1 MKKLLLCCFLI
12 LTSPVFAAERT
23 DYRDPANLPKAV
35 NNFNKSFESMG
46 KQTAYMQ
53 KYASGK
59 MDNIISQINGQHKV
73 RTMIRDSGYDP
84 DTGKKIRIEANVTQT
99 ANKAKVAST
108 LADRLSKAKDY
119 AKHTGKASIPTF
131 VGMAAFHGLME
142 GIGWVM
148 DEGGK
153 VTKAPDPNAPEN
165 TKYSSNFIYYS
176 DRGSAY
182 SLSDYGRT
190 VFAQTVANN
199 SGFSGAV
206 FSSAT
211 KHPNYSCNS
220 AGNYNCVVSVNY
232 TRNGASYT
240 QNYEL
245 SIKANPDYKS
255 DHVPEATEVTPKQI
269 ETALKNALES
279 NNPALAA
286 AIAEAIKAAYTP
298 EGTIATIGDEQSN
311 GLAVDAADTARDAVN
326 KAANNTGS
334 EPSSKGKPGY
344 YSITDGDKT
353 IEGNVYETDPTGS
366 ITPIPDTGTGTE
378 PGTGTGTGT
387 GTSTGGATLELPAFC
402 DWAGIVCDFI
412 EWYKTE
418 PEDDAPELP
427 EHELEKKEI
436 DKELLNVSGSSCPQD
451 LTVNWTGLPFGI
463 TINESIEMQ
472 PYCNELEPLKY
483 VFILIT
489 TCLCAFMFVRL

>member
-23 DYRDPANLPKAV
+23 DYRDWEKTRPQVVKKWDAQFEGVKKQIALTNNYANG
-35 NNFNKSFESMG
+35 SMR
-46 KQTAYMQ
+46 TVV
-53 KYASGK
+53 
-59 MDNIISQINGQHKV
+59 DQINGQDKV
-73 RTMIRDSGYDP
+73 RTQIRASGYDP

-108 LADRLSKAKDY
+108 LTDRLGKAKNY
-119 AKHTGKASIPTF
+119 AKNVGKASIPTF

-153 VTKAPDPNAPEN
+153 VTRTPDSPVDADSSFMKCWAGSGGQGCYSTPEFAAQYTACLGQKATVYYNSGTMAYATCEN
-165 TKYSSNFIYYS
+165 
-176 DRGSAY
+176 GGVA
-182 SLSDYGRT
+182 T
-190 VFAQTVANN
+190 VFYIDN
-199 SGFSGAV
+199 
-206 FSSAT
+206 
-211 KHPNYSCNS
+211 PNYIPNS
-220 AGNYNCVVSVNY
+220 P
-232 TRNGASYT
+232 
-240 QNYEL
+240 Q
-245 SIKANPDYKS
+245 
-255 DHVPEATEVTPKQI
+255 PEPTEVTPQ
-269 ETALKNALES
+269 ELESALKTALES

-286 AIAEAIKAAYTP
+286 AIAQAIKDAYTP
-298 EGTIATIGDEQSN
+298 EGKIATIGDEQAN
-311 GLAVDAADTARDAVN
+311 GLAVNAADTARDAVN

-344 YSITDGDKT
+344 YNITDGDKT
-353 IEGNVYETDPTGS
+353 IEGNVYETTPTGT
-366 ITPIPDTGTGTE
+366 ITPQPDTGTGTE

-387 GTSTGGATLELPAFC
+387 GTTTGGATFELPAFC
-402 DWAGIVCDFI
+402 EWAGIVCDFI

-463 TINESIEMQ
+463 TINESFEMQ

>member
-1 MKKLLLCCFLI
+1 MKKLWLCCFLI

-23 DYRDPANLPKAV
+23 DYRDWDKNPEKRQQVVNRWDDQFKGVKKQIALTQNYANGAMRTV
-35 NNFNKSFESMG
+35 V
-46 KQTAYMQ
+46 
-53 KYASGK
+53 
-59 MDNIISQINGQHKV
+59 DQINGEDKV
-73 RTMIRDSGYDP
+73 RTQIRDSGYDP

-108 LADRLSKAKDY
+108 LADRLAKAKDY
-119 AKHTGKASIPTF
+119 AKHLGKASIPSF
-131 VGMAAFHGLME
+131 VGMAAFEGLMR
-142 GIGWVM
+142 GVDYVM

-153 VTKAPDPNAPEN
+153 VTKKNPEVETETTVQPYHQYRYFIPETNQYVASVAALQKIVDAYYISSTWKNCSVGSDNLVRCDVKNDSSGSTGNLVAGTRQPNPIYNPNATN
-165 TKYSSNFIYYS
+165 
-176 DRGSAY
+176 
-182 SLSDYGRT
+182 
-190 VFAQTVANN
+190 
-199 SGFSGAV
+199 
-206 FSSAT
+206 
-211 KHPNYSCNS
+211 PNQPY
-220 AGNYNCVVSVNY
+220 VE
-232 TRNGASYT
+232 ASPADI
-240 QNYEL
+240 Q
-245 SIKANPDYKS
+245 A
-255 DHVPEATEVTPKQI
+255 
-269 ETALKNALES
+269 ALKNALES

-298 EGTIATIGDEQSN
+298 EGTIATIGDEQAN
-311 GLAVDAADTARDAVN
+311 GLAVNAADIARDAVN

-334 EPSSKGKPGY
+334 EPTSKGKPGY
-344 YSITDGDKT
+344 YNITDGDKT

-366 ITPIPDTGTGTE
+366 ITPIPDTGTGTGTE
-378 PGTGTGTGT
+378 PGTGAGTGTGT
-387 GTSTGGATLELPAFC
+387 GTSTGGSTLRLPAFC
-402 DWAGIVCDFI
+402 EWAGIVCDFI

-427 EHELEKKEI
+427 EHEIEKKEI

-463 TINESIEMQ
+463 TINESFEMQ

>member
-1 MKKLLLCCFLI
+1 MKKLWLCCFLI

-23 DYRDPANLPKAV
+23 DYRDWEKTRPQVVKKWDAQFEGVKKQIALTNNYANG
-35 NNFNKSFESMG
+35 SMRTVVD
-46 KQTAYMQ
+46 QWNAN
-53 KYASGK
+53 
-59 MDNIISQINGQHKV
+59 DKV
-73 RTMIRDSGYDP
+73 RTQIRASGYDP

-108 LADRLSKAKDY
+108 LVDRLGKAKDY
-119 AKHTGKASIPTF
+119 AKHVGKASIPTF

-142 GIGWVM
+142 GIGWVI
-148 DEGGK
+148 DEGGEVK
-153 VTKAPDPNAPEN
+153 RLPTQEDPDPTSSPCS
-165 TKYSSNFIYYS
+165 SSNDNCSYAPTLFW
-176 DRGSAY
+176 
-182 SLSDYGRT
+182 
-190 VFAQTVANN
+190 VANYERL
-199 SGFSGAV
+199 GT
-206 FSSAT
+206 FSSENAAANAAW
-211 KHPNYSCNS
+211 KGGRCAPYSPLVKGGDSYYRSGGDCLIGRALSKSNPNY
-220 AGNYNCVVSVNY
+220 
-232 TRNGASYT
+232 
-240 QNYEL
+240 L
-245 SIKANPDYKS
+245 SGTPAPTPDLTAT
-255 DHVPEATEVTPKQI
+255 PEQI
-269 ETALKNALES
+269 QTALKNALES

-286 AIAEAIKAAYTP
+286 AISEAIKAAYTP
-298 EGTIATIGDEQSN
+298 EGTIATIGDEQAN

-334 EPSSKGKPGY
+334 EPSSEGKPGY
-344 YSITDGDKT
+344 YKITDGDKT
-353 IEGNVYETDPTGS
+353 IEGNVYETDPTGT
-366 ITPIPDTGTGTE
+366 ITPQPDTGTGTGSE

-387 GTSTGGATLELPAFC
+387 GTSTGGASFKLPAFC
-402 DWAGIVCDFI
+402 EWAGIVCDFI
-412 EWYKTE
+412 EWYKTQ
-418 PEDDAPELP
+418 PEDDSPDLP

>member
-1 MKKLLLCCFLI
+1 MKKLFLCCFLI

-23 DYRDPANLPKAV
+23 DYRDWEKTRPQVVKNWNAQFDGTK
-35 NNFNKSFESMG
+35 
-46 KQTAYMQ
+46 KQAEYL
-53 KYASGK
+53 KNYASGR
-59 MDNIISQINGQHKV
+59 MDTMINQINNEHKV

-108 LADRLSKAKDY
+108 LTDRLGKAKNY
-119 AKHTGKASIPTF
+119 AKNVGKASIPTF

-153 VTKAPDPNAPEN
+153 VTKLPTPEDQAAYDEQNA
-165 TKYSSNFIYYS
+165 KYTSRYTYQESILGK
-176 DRGSAY
+176 RIIAY
-182 SLSDYGRT
+182 SLASFCSQYASLGGGT
-190 VFAQTVANN
+190 VVSLYPQSNSCTWRAQNN
-199 SGFSGAV
+199 PNLQGAV
-206 FSSAT
+206 AQ
-211 KHPNYSCNS
+211 
-220 AGNYNCVVSVNY
+220 VY
-232 TRNGASYT
+232 T
-240 QNYEL
+240 
-245 SIKANPDYKS
+245 NPDYDPSYIPSEPPAPVAS
-255 DHVPEATEVTPKQI
+255 DADI
-269 ETALKNALES
+269 ENAIKNALES
-279 NNPALAA
+279 NNPALAS
-286 AIAEAIKAAYTP
+286 AISQAIKDAYTP
-298 EGTIATIGDEQSN
+298 EGKIATIGDEQAN
-311 GLAVDAADTARDAVN
+311 GLAVNAADTARDAVN
-326 KAANNTGS
+326 KAANNTGT

-353 IEGNVYETDPTGS
+353 IEGNVYETTPTGT
-366 ITPIPDTGTGTE
+366 ITPQPDTGTGTE

-387 GTSTGGATLELPAFC
+387 GTSTGGATFELPAFC
-402 DWAGIVCDFI
+402 EWAGIVCDFI
-412 EWYKTE
+412 EWYKTQ
-418 PEDDAPELP
+418 PEDDSPELP

-463 TINESIEMQ
+463 TINKSFEMQ

>member
-1 MKKLLLCCFLI
+1 MKKLFLCCFLI

-35 NNFNKSFESMG
+35 NNYNKSFDSMG
-46 KQTAYMQ
+46 KQTAFMQ

-59 MDNIISQINGQHKV
+59 LDTMISQIDGEHKV

-108 LADRLSKAKDY
+108 LVDRLGKAKDY
-119 AKHTGKASIPTF
+119 AKHVGKASIPSF
-131 VGMAAFHGLME
+131 VGTAAFHGLMG

-148 DEGGK
+148 DEGGNVVK
-153 VTKAPDPNAPEN
+153 KPTVPSVPSTGTYAIICKG
-165 TKYSSNFIYYS
+165 SSC
-176 DRGSAY
+176 
-182 SLSDYGRT
+182 SLSKKTY
-190 VFAQTVANN
+190 
-199 SGFSGAV
+199 
-206 FSSAT
+206 SAFL
-211 KHPNYSCNS
+211 
-220 AGNYNCVVSVNY
+220 SVNGY
-232 TRNGASYT
+232 PDEFTAKRALCEKSGGYRISPPTTCMAVNSSGSEYVFGQVDTFWFEVKPNQPPQTNTPVSDSELT
-240 QNYEL
+240 Q
-245 SIKANPDYKS
+245 
-255 DHVPEATEVTPKQI
+255 
-269 ETALKNALES
+269 ALKNALES

-286 AIAEAIKAAYTP
+286 AIAQAIKDAYTP
-298 EGTIATIGDEQSN
+298 EGKIATIGDEQAN
-311 GLAVDAADTARDAVN
+311 GLAVNAADTARDAVN

-344 YSITDGDKT
+344 YNITDGDKT
-353 IEGNVYETDPTGS
+353 IEGNVYETTPTGT
-366 ITPIPDTGTGTE
+366 ITPQPDTGTGTE

-387 GTSTGGATLELPAFC
+387 GTTTGGATFELPAFC
-402 DWAGIVCDFI
+402 EWAGIVCDFI
-412 EWYKTE
+412 EWYKTQ
-418 PEDDAPELP
+418 PEDDSPELP

-436 DKELLNVSGSSCPQD
+436 DKDLLNVGGSSCPQD

-463 TINESIEMQ
+463 TINESFEMQ

>member
-1 MKKLLLCCFLI
+1 MKKLWLCCFLI

-35 NNFNKSFESMG
+35 NNYNKSFDSMG
-46 KQTAYMQ
+46 KQTAFMQ

-59 MDNIISQINGQHKV
+59 LDTMISQINGEHKV

-108 LADRLSKAKDY
+108 LVDRLGKAKDY
-119 AKHTGKASIPTF
+119 AKHVGKASIPSF
-131 VGMAAFHGLME
+131 VGTAAFHGLME

-153 VTKAPDPNAPEN
+153 VTKLPTPEEQQQYDEQNA
-165 TKYSSNFIYYS
+165 KYTSPYTYQESILGQ
-176 DRGSAY
+176 RIIAY
-182 SLSDYGRT
+182 SLASFCSQYVGAGT
-190 VFAQTVANN
+190 VVALYPESNSCTWRAQNN
-199 SGFSGAV
+199 PNLQGAV
-206 FSSAT
+206 AQVY
-211 KHPNYSCNS
+211 K
-220 AGNYNCVVSVNY
+220 
-232 TRNGASYT
+232 
-240 QNYEL
+240 
-245 SIKANPDYKS
+245 NPDYDPSYIPSEPPAPVAS
-255 DHVPEATEVTPKQI
+255 DADI
-269 ETALKNALES
+269 ENAIKNALES

-286 AIAEAIKAAYTP
+286 AIAQAIKDAYTP
-298 EGTIATIGDEQSN
+298 EGKIATIGDEQAN
-311 GLAVDAADTARDAVN
+311 GLAVNAADTARDAVN

-344 YSITDGDKT
+344 YNITDGDKT
-353 IEGNVYETDPTGS
+353 IEGNVYETTPTGT
-366 ITPIPDTGTGTE
+366 ITPQPDTGTGTE

-387 GTSTGGATLELPAFC
+387 GTTTGGATFELPAFC
-402 DWAGIVCDFI
+402 EWAGIVCDFI

-436 DKELLNVSGSSCPQD
+436 DKDLLNVSGSSCPQD

-463 TINESIEMQ
+463 TINESFEMQ

>member
-1 MKKLLLCCFLI
+1 MKKLWLCCFLI

-59 MDNIISQINGQHKV
+59 MDNIISQINGEHKV

-108 LADRLSKAKDY
+108 LVDRLGKAKDY
-119 AKHTGKASIPTF
+119 AKHVGKASIPTF

-153 VTKAPDPNAPEN
+153 VTKKPDTMDDVGNQPLCWTWTGGTCKSFNSVVHQIVSTNSPGWSIKSISCP
-165 TKYSSNFIYYS
+165 TYSSVNKPGVRVNCSVVVSYPNYP
-176 DRGSAY
+176 D
-182 SLSDYGRT
+182 DT
-190 VFAQTVANN
+190 MVANPLSVSN
-199 SGFSGAV
+199 
-206 FSSAT
+206 
-211 KHPNYSCNS
+211 PNYNPS
-220 AGNYNCVVSVNY
+220 A
-232 TRNGASYT
+232 
-240 QNYEL
+240 
-245 SIKANPDYKS
+245 PP
-255 DHVPEATEVTPKQI
+255 PEKVEVTQ
-269 ETALKNALES
+269 EQLTEALKNALQS

-286 AIAEAIKAAYTP
+286 AIAQAIKDAYTP
-298 EGTIATIGDEQSN
+298 EGKIATIGDEQAN
-311 GLAVDAADTARDAVN
+311 GLAVNAADTARDAVN

-344 YSITDGDKT
+344 YNITDGDKT
-353 IEGNVYETDPTGS
+353 IEGNVYETTPTGT
-366 ITPIPDTGTGTE
+366 ITPQPDTGAGTE

-387 GTSTGGATLELPAFC
+387 GAGTSTGGATLQLPAFC
-402 DWAGIVCDFI
+402 EWAGIVCDFI

-463 TINESIEMQ
+463 TINESFEMQ

>member
-1 MKKLLLCCFLI
+1 MKKLWLCCFLI

-59 MDNIISQINGQHKV
+59 MDNIISQINGEHKV
-73 RTMIRDSGYDP
+73 RTQIRDSGYDP

-108 LADRLSKAKDY
+108 LTDRLGKAKNY
-119 AKHTGKASIPTF
+119 AKNVGKASIPTF

-142 GIGWVM
+142 GIGWVI
-148 DEGGK
+148 DEGGEVK
-153 VTKAPDPNAPEN
+153 RLPTQEDPDPTSSPCS
-165 TKYSSNFIYYS
+165 SSNDNCSYAPTLFW
-176 DRGSAY
+176 
-182 SLSDYGRT
+182 
-190 VFAQTVANN
+190 VANYERL
-199 SGFSGAV
+199 GT
-206 FSSAT
+206 FSSENAAANAAW
-211 KHPNYSCNS
+211 KGGRCAPYSPLVKGGDSYYRSGGDCLIGRALSKSNPNY
-220 AGNYNCVVSVNY
+220 
-232 TRNGASYT
+232 
-240 QNYEL
+240 L
-245 SIKANPDYKS
+245 SGTPAPTPDLTAT
-255 DHVPEATEVTPKQI
+255 PEQI
-269 ETALKNALES
+269 QTALKNALES

-298 EGTIATIGDEQSN
+298 EGPLLATIGDEQAN

-344 YSITDGDKT
+344 YNITDGDKT

-366 ITPIPDTGTGTE
+366 ITPKPDTGTGT
-378 PGTGTGTGT
+378 GTDPGTGTGT

-402 DWAGIVCDFI
+402 EWAGIVCDFI
-412 EWYKTE
+412 EWYKTQ
-418 PEDDAPELP
+418 PEDDSPDLP

>member
-1 MKKLLLCCFLI
+1 MKKLWLCCFLI

-23 DYRDPANLPKAV
+23 DYRDWEKTRPQVVKKWDAQFEGVKKQIALTNNYANG
-35 NNFNKSFESMG
+35 SMR
-46 KQTAYMQ
+46 TVV
-53 KYASGK
+53 
-59 MDNIISQINGQHKV
+59 DQINGQDKV
-73 RTMIRDSGYDP
+73 RTQIRASGYDP

-108 LADRLSKAKDY
+108 LTDRLGKAKNY
-119 AKHTGKASIPTF
+119 AKNVGKASIPTF

-142 GIGWVM
+142 GIGWVI
-148 DEGGK
+148 DEGGEVK
-153 VTKAPDPNAPEN
+153 RLPTQEDPDPTSSPCSSSNENCSYAPTLFWIANYE
-165 TKYSSNFIYYS
+165 TLGTYSSELSAANAAWKGGRCAPYS
-176 DRGSAY
+176 PLVKGGDSFYRSGGDCIIGRP
-182 SLSDYGRT
+182 LSKS
-190 VFAQTVANN
+190 N
-199 SGFSGAV
+199 
-206 FSSAT
+206 
-211 KHPNYSCNS
+211 PNY
-220 AGNYNCVVSVNY
+220 
-232 TRNGASYT
+232 
-240 QNYEL
+240 L
-245 SIKANPDYKS
+245 SGTPSPTPDLI
-255 DHVPEATEVTPKQI
+255 ATPQQI

-286 AIAEAIKAAYTP
+286 AISEAIKAAYTP

-311 GLAVDAADTARDAVN
+311 GLAVNAADTARDAVN

-334 EPSSKGKPGY
+334 EPSSQGKPGY
-344 YSITDGDKT
+344 YKITDGDKT

-387 GTSTGGATLELPAFC
+387 GTSTGGATLQLPAFC
-402 DWAGIVCDFI
+402 EWAGIVCDFI

-436 DKELLNVSGSSCPQD
+436 DKELLNVTGSSCPQD

-463 TINESIEMQ
+463 TINESFEMQ

>member
-1 MKKLLLCCFLI
+1 MKKLWLCCFLI

-59 MDNIISQINGQHKV
+59 MDNIISQINGEHKV

-108 LADRLSKAKDY
+108 LVDRLGKAKDY
-119 AKHTGKASIPTF
+119 AKHVGKASIPAF
-131 VGMAAFHGLME
+131 VGGAAVQALVDGV
-142 GIGWVM
+142 GWVM
-148 DEGGK
+148 DPKNNTITKKDDSVNVSDKFKSKYKDKDIYASGEGQLC
-153 VTKAPDPNAPEN
+153 
-165 TKYSSNFIYYS
+165 TKYAENWKADNSPQNEYPAMHYNGHVLIGSSQLNCKYYYYP
-176 DRGSAY
+176 GATIK
-182 SLSDYGRT
+182 T
-190 VFAQTVANN
+190 VGIPIALN
-199 SGFSGAV
+199 
-206 FSSAT
+206 
-211 KHPNYSCNS
+211 PNY
-220 AGNYNCVVSVNY
+220 
-232 TRNGASYT
+232 
-240 QNYEL
+240 QQ
-245 SIKANPDYKS
+245 PQ
-255 DHVPEATEVTPKQI
+255 PQTEVTDDELKQAF
-269 ETALKNALES
+269 EDALNS
-279 NNPALAA
+279 NNPALAS
-286 AIAEAIKAAYTP
+286 AIAQAIKDAYTP
-298 EGTIATIGDEQSN
+298 EGKIAVIGDEQAN

-344 YSITDGDKT
+344 YNITDGDKT
-353 IEGNVYETDPTGS
+353 IEGNVYETTPTGT
-366 ITPIPDTGTGTE
+366 ITPQPDTGTGTE

-387 GTSTGGATLELPAFC
+387 GTSTGGATFELPAFC
-402 DWAGIVCDFI
+402 EWAGIVCDFI
-412 EWYKTE
+412 EWYKTQ
-418 PEDDAPELP
+418 PEDDSPELP
-427 EHELEKKEI
+427 EHEIEKKEI

-463 TINESIEMQ
+463 TINESFEMQ

>member
-1 MKKLLLCCFLI
+1 MKKLFLCCFLI

-59 MDNIISQINGQHKV
+59 MDNIISQINGEHKV

-108 LADRLSKAKDY
+108 LVDRLGKAKDY
-119 AKHTGKASIPTF
+119 AKHVGKASIPSF
-131 VGMAAFHGLME
+131 VGTAAFHGLME
-142 GIGWVM
+142 GIGWVI

-153 VTKAPDPNAPEN
+153 ITTIPEDEISSN
-165 TKYSSNFIYYS
+165 TANLPSHLQYVYYSSSLGGYGSSVSLFTSKADSIGCTQFNQRTSCSTVNAYFDPQGNYYFS
-176 DRGSAY
+176 TAY
-182 SLSDYGRT
+182 TYQGQTYSSDYNWVLWKT
-190 VFAQTVANN
+190 EN
-199 SGFSGAV
+199 
-206 FSSAT
+206 
-211 KHPNYSCNS
+211 PNYNPS
-220 AGNYNCVVSVNY
+220 APPP
-232 TRNGASYT
+232 
-240 QNYEL
+240 QN
-245 SIKANPDYKS
+245 
-255 DHVPEATEVTPKQI
+255 VEVTQQQLT
-269 ETALKNALES
+269 EALKNALQS

-286 AIAEAIKAAYTP
+286 AIAQAIKDAYTP
-298 EGTIATIGDEQSN
+298 EGKIATIGDEQAN
-311 GLAVDAADTARDAVN
+311 GLAVNAADTARDAVN

-353 IEGNVYETDPTGS
+353 IEGNVYETTPTGT
-366 ITPIPDTGTGTE
+366 ITPQPDTGTGTE

-387 GTSTGGATLELPAFC
+387 GTSTGGATFELPPFC

-418 PEDDAPELP
+418 PEDDSPELP

-463 TINESIEMQ
+463 TINESFEMQ